1 MKKYL
6 NYAVFERSVAWLVT
20 AGMGIV
26 ILLALLHFAR
36 GLYAAGLGVTPGWDY
51 SAFQILFDR
60 VLTVVIALELARSVQ
75 QMARGEH
82 GLAQV
87 RTVVLIGILA
97 VVRKIILLEIESTS
111 GMFLLGIAA
120 ATLALG
126 LVYALVLEAERR
138 ARKDDTLPK
147 KDDTLPPKD

>member
-1 MKKYL
+1 MKDHL
-6 NYAVFERSVAWLVT
+6 NYGAFERGIAWMVT
-20 AGMGIV
+20 AGMAVV
-26 ILLALLHFAR
+26 IALAMIHFAR
-36 GLYAAGLGVTPGWDY
+36 GLYEASVGVVPGWDY

-75 QMARGEH
+75 QMAMGEH

-97 VVRKIILLEIESTS
+97 VVRKLILLEINETS
-111 GMFLLGIAA
+111 GMFLIGIAA

-138 ARKDDTLPK
+138 ARKQELDIEARD
-147 KDDTLPPKD
+147 

>member
-1 MKKYL
+1 MEKNRYL
-6 NYAVFERSVAWLVT
+6 RYGAFERLVAWLVT
-20 AGMGIV
+20 AGMVVV
-26 ILLALLHFAR
+26 IALALIHFGR
-36 GLYAAGLGVTPGWDY
+36 GLYEAALGARPGWDY
-51 SAFQILFDR
+51 AAFQALFDR

-97 VVRKIILLEIESTS
+97 VVRKLILLEIDTTS
-111 GMFLLGIAA
+111 GGFLAGLAA

-138 ARKDDTLPK
+138 ARRDDLGGSG
-147 KDDTLPPKD
+147 D

>member
-6 NYAVFERSVAWLVT
+6 NYAVFERSVAWLLT
-20 AGMGIV
+20 AGMAVV
-26 ILLALLHFAR
+26 ILLALLHFVR
-36 GLYAAGLGVTPGWDY
+36 GLYEAGLGVTPEWDY
-51 SAFQILFDR
+51 RAFQILFDR
-60 VLTVVIALELARSVQ
+60 VLTVLIALELARSVL
-75 QMARGEH
+75 QMAQGAH

-97 VVRKIILLEIESTS
+97 VVRKLILLEVDNTS
-111 GMFLLGIAA
+111 GLFLLGIAA

-138 ARKDDTLPK
+138 ARKQDLSEA
-147 KDDTLPPKD
+147 KD

>member
-6 NYAVFERSVAWLVT
+6 SYAVFERAVAWLVT
-20 AGMGIV
+20 AGMAVV

-36 GLYAAGLGVTPGWDY
+36 GLYEAGLGVTPGWDY
-51 SAFQILFDR
+51 RAFQILFDR
-60 VLTVVIALELARSVQ
+60 VLTVLIALELARSVL
-75 QMARGEH
+75 QMAQGEH

-97 VVRKIILLEIESTS
+97 VVRKLILLEVDNTS

-126 LVYALVLEAERR
+126 LVYALVLEAERW
-138 ARKDDTLPK
+138 ARKQHLDEAED
-147 KDDTLPPKD
+147 

>member
-1 MKKYL
+1 MSKYL
-6 NYAVFERSVAWLVT
+6 NYPRFERAIAAAVT
-20 AGMGIV
+20 AGMALV
-26 ILLALLHFAR
+26 VLLALVHFAR
-36 GLYAAGLGVTPGWDY
+36 GLYETALGAAPGWDY
-51 SAFQILFDR
+51 TAFQSMFDR

-97 VVRKIILLEIESTS
+97 VVRKFILLEIETTS
-111 GMFLLGIAA
+111 GAFLAGLAA

-126 LVYALVLEAERR
+126 LVYALVVEAERR
-138 ARKDDTLPK
+138 ARKDDLGKPAGEE
-147 KDDTLPPKD
+147 DIDR

>member
-1 MKKYL
+1 MEKLSQGYSL
-6 NYAVFERSVAWLVT
+6 LERTVAWLVT
-20 AGMGIV
+20 GGMVVV
-26 ILLALLHFAR
+26 IALALIHFAR
-36 GLYAAGLGVTPGWDY
+36 GLYGAALGVTPGWDY
-51 SAFQILFDR
+51 TAFQTLFDR

-97 VVRKIILLEIESTS
+97 VVRKLILLEIDSTT
-111 GMFLLGIAA
+111 GGFLAGLAA
-120 ATLALG
+120 AVLALG

-138 ARKDDTLPK
+138 TRKETLVM
-147 KDDTLPPKD
+147 DGED

>member
-6 NYAVFERSVAWLVT
+6 NYGAFERSVAWLVT
-20 AGMGIV
+20 AGMAVVIV
-26 ILLALLHFAR
+26 LAMIHFAR
-36 GLYAAGLGVTPGWDY
+36 GLYEAIIGVVPGWDY

-60 VLTVVIALELARSVQ
+60 VLTVVIALELSRSVL
-75 QMARGEH
+75 QMAQGEH

-97 VVRKIILLEIESTS
+97 VVRKLILLEVDNTS

-138 ARKDDTLPK
+138 ARKQDLGEAAD
-147 KDDTLPPKD
+147 